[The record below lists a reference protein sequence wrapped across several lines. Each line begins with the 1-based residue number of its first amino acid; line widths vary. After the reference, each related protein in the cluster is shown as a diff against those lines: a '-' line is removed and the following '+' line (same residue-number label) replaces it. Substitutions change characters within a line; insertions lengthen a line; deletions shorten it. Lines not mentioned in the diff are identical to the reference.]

1 MHVGLRNFS
10 QWRDQSEHGQALVL
24 GLMLIGIVI
33 LTWSSSYYIGHLVHD
48 KMSLIRATDAA
59 VMSAATTQARI
70 LNFHAYLNRA
80 QLANQLAMMHLVT
93 LASQERFR
101 ATQAL
106 QSMRMNPPA
115 FLIGMFFGSS
125 FAASYLAAQAGG
137 VSDSQSI
144 RALEKAFHQHDNVI
158 IEMLEQTRLSLLRD
172 LSISRNQILERV
184 LIRNLGD
191 SGSIMSGNT
200 LSELGVSYEI
210 KRDEITNKLSYLSIQ
225 SPVWRSVFKQVMEP
239 YGYLKPRNEVR
250 QNIWAVNVRCPHK
263 RHELRRRGQSSAS
276 ADGIYESDDT
286 ISFHAVRSNR
296 AIGCYQREY
305 PMGWAQVKADV
316 RASELV
322 NAPKYWDR
330 VTTSVTAG
338 QSFSSEP
345 FWHWVKKQGNSR
357 WDIFNGSANQLA
369 QSWSAPQKISWQSR
383 TKAGFVD
390 VEPSRAE
397 FRFDIDTIQKSKFL
411 SQHMK
416 ENFLSGRF
424 KMLGLDLKDSISAS
438 ASSVTYFSRPGP
450 RDDGLHEHPS
460 LFHPYWHAR
469 LVSR

>member
-10 QWRDQSEHGQALVL
+10 QRCDQSEHGQALTL
-24 GLMLIGIVI
+24 GLILVGIVI
-33 LTWSSSYYIGHLVHD
+33 LAWNSSYYIGHLVHD

-59 VMSAATTQARI
+59 AMSAATTQARI

-80 QLANQLAMMHLVT
+80 QLANQLAMIHLVT

-115 FLIGMFFGSS
+115 FLIGMFFGST

-144 RALEKAFHQHDNVI
+144 RALEKAFQQHDQVI
-158 IEMLEQTRLSLLRD
+158 IEMLEQTRRVLLRD

-191 SGSIMSGNT
+191 SGSMMSGNT

-210 KRDEITNKLSYLSIQ
+210 KRDEIADKLSYLSNQ
-225 SPVWRSVFKQVMEP
+225 SPIWRSAFEQVIEP

-263 RHELRRRGQSSAS
+263 RHELRRRGQSSVGV
-276 ADGIYESDDT
+276 DGIYESDDT

-316 RASELV
+316 RTSELE
-322 NAPKYWDR
+322 NFYKSRDR
-330 VTTSVTAG
+330 LTISVTAG

-345 FWHWVKKQGNSR
+345 FWHWVKKQGNST

-383 TKAGFVD
+383 AKAGFVN
-390 VEPSRAE
+390 VEPARAE
-397 FRFDIDTIQKSKFL
+397 FRFDINTIQKSRFL
-411 SQHMK
+411 SQHIK
-416 ENFLSGRF
+416 KNSFSGRF
-424 KMLGLDLKDSISAS
+424 RMLGLDSKDSISAG

-450 RDDGLHEHPS
+450 RNDGRHERPS